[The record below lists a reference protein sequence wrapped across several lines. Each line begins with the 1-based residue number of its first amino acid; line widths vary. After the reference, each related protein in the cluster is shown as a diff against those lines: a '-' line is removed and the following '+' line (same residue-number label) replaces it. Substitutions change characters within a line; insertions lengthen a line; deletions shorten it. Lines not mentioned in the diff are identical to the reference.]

1 MSTHRNIAVAL
12 SVVLGL
18 VISCGPVVT
27 NTPTPTGGGGN
38 HGVDHDPEGVN
49 EGHGMSELRTRL
61 DTLVKKAESM
71 GAVVAADAAKCE
83 DLCDLATSIC
93 TVQAKMK
100 ELCDAHPDDDEYAAL
115 CREAKNECREAQ
127 DSCVRCVESNQ
138 AK

>member
-1 MSTHRNIAVAL
+1 MRGQIEERPGPKSLTPAAAYNVHQNIDPPERCH
-12 SVVLGL
+12 SLGD
-18 VISCGPVVT
+18 
-27 NTPTPTGGGGN
+27 

-49 EGHGMSELRTRL
+49 EGHGMAELRTRL
-61 DTLVKKAESM
+61 ESLVKKAESM

-93 TVQAKMK
+93 AVQAKMK
-100 ELCDAHPDDDEYAAL
+100 ELCDAHPDDDDYAAL

-138 AK
+138 AR